1 MFIFGENIKVN
12 KELLRLAIPN
22 IVTNISVPLLGLV
35 DLALVGRLGD
45 AKYIGAIA
53 IGSMIFNFLYWS
65 FGFLRMG
72 TSGFT
77 AQAFGEKNS
86 QESILTLSRAL
97 FVAFI
102 VGISLIV
109 LQSPIGELSFWLLE
123 GNANVEVLAKEYY
136 SIRIFA
142 APATIGLY
150 ALSGWFLGMQN
161 SRVPMIIAISI
172 NVTNIVFNFIFVYGL
187 DMKSAGVAWGTLV
200 AQYLGVIL
208 AIFFLIKKYSYLFK
222 HWNYKLVIKWQALRK
237 FFTVNLDIFIR
248 TFCLIIVFTYFTSQ
262 SASTDNIILAVN
274 TLLLQFLFIF
284 SYFMDGFAYAA
295 EALTGRFIG
304 EKNKVKLKEVIKLL
318 FIWGSVISISFS
330 LIYFIFSDT
339 ILFLLTNEKEVIEKA
354 GEFVIWILF
363 VPIVSFASFLWDGI
377 YIGATAS
384 KSMRNSM
391 IIASLLVFFP
401 ITILLNNMLGNHSLW
416 LGLVLFMAARGI
428 AQTILAKRAIYHK
441 I

>member
-1 MFIFGENIKVN
+1 MN

-102 VGISLIV
+102 VGISLIA

-150 ALSGWFLGMQN
+150 ALSGWFIGMQN
-161 SRVPMIIAISI
+161 SRIPMIIALSI

-187 DMKSAGVAWGTLV
+187 EMKSAGVAWGTV
-200 AQYLGVIL
+200 IAQYLGIIL
-208 AIFFLIKKYSYLFK
+208 AIFFLIKRYSYLFK
-222 HWNYKLVIKWQALRK
+222 YWNYKLVMKWQALRK

-304 EKNKVKLKEVIKLL
+304 EKNKAKLKEVIKLL
-318 FIWGSVISISFS
+318 FIWGSIISISFS
-330 LIYFIFSDT
+330 LIYFLFSNT

-354 GEFVIWILF
+354 GEFIIWIIF
-363 VPIVSFASFLWDGI
+363 VPIISFASFLWDGI

-401 ITILLNNMLGNHSLW
+401 VTILLNNMLGNHSLW
-416 LGLVLFMAARGI
+416 LGLLLFMAARGI
-428 AQTILAKRAIYHK
+428 AQTILAKKSILQE